1 MVIVES
7 IYRYLYVYF
16 SCIDLI
22 DLCLADIYIY
32 GACLACLFLWIDES
46 LANLSTWV
54 KSLTRIY
61 IYIYASKLKKYLET
75 NIHMRKEKK
84 KEGRIFWLKLWVKR
98 FGWLLGNSSSCN
110 EMFIDLI
117 IRLHVF
123 FKILYY
129 NFDQLMILFNFNI
142 CNCEISKKWIYTIL
156 SNSFSRRISGAI
168 YIIWYILWLWE

>member
-32 GACLACLFLWIDES
+32 IYGACLACLFLWIGES
-46 LANLSTWV
+46 LAIWLITW
-54 KSLTRIY
+54 
-61 IYIYASKLKKYLET
+61 
-75 NIHMRKEKK
+75 
-84 KEGRIFWLKLWVKR
+84 
-98 FGWLLGNSSSCN
+98 NSSSCN

-129 NFDQLMILFNFNI
+129 NFDRLMILFNFNI